1 MLINLRRSAIYI
13 LLLLLTTI
21 CTYGQKK
28 VANPYAAI
36 DKKALE
42 IPDSL
47 TTSAADIAKYINSNF
62 NRDSDKARA
71 AFIWIASNIQ
81 YDIENM
87 YAINFYEGK
96 EEKAIKPLKT
106 RKGICENYAALF
118 NDVCNKAGL
127 KSYIIEGF
135 TKQNGFSDYLPH
147 AWNAALIDSNWY
159 LFDATWGSG
168 FVSNGKFI
176 RKISNDFFKVL
187 PSVLIKSHMPFD
199 YMWQFLDYPAT
210 VQDFIDGKLIQD
222 KNRKYFNYS
231 DSIAALDSLDY
242 LYRLERSVDRIQKN
256 GIRNSLIFDRL
267 QHLKLEID
275 NYKQNQTVNLY
286 NGAVADY
293 NEGIN
298 LLNEFISYRNKQF
311 KPMRTDAAIQSM
323 VDIADTKL
331 RDAADKLKQIK
342 YTDSNSASLVIQLH
356 KSLNDVSNQVAEQND
371 WLKLYFSKG
380 KAGRKSMFY
389 TVTWFGVPLN

>member
-1 MLINLRRSAIYI
+1 MIKNLILYVVYVLILTLSTHSA
-13 LLLLLTTI
+13 
-21 CTYGQKK
+21 YGQKK

-36 DKKALE
+36 DKIALE

-47 TTSAADIAKYINSNF
+47 TTSAIDIANYITHNF
-62 NRDSDKARA
+62 SGDSDKARA
-71 AFIWIASNIQ
+71 TYIWIATNIQ

-118 NDVCNKAGL
+118 NDVCKKAGL
-127 KSYIIEGF
+127 TSFIIEGF
-135 TKQNGFSDYLPH
+135 TKQNGLADYLPH
-147 AWNAALIDSNWY
+147 AWNAALIDGTWY
-159 LFDATWGSG
+159 LFDVTWGSG
-168 FVSNGKFI
+168 FVSNGKFT
-176 RKISNDFFKVL
+176 RKLNNDYFKVL

-199 YMWQFLDYPAT
+199 YMWQFLDYPVT
-210 VQDFIDGKLIQD
+210 VQDFIDGKFYQD
-222 KNRKYFNYS
+222 NSRDYFNFS
-231 DSIAALDSLDY
+231 DSLKALDSLDY
-242 LYRLERSVDRIQKN
+242 LFSLERSVDRIQKN

-298 LLNEFISYRNKQF
+298 LLNEFINYRNSQF
-311 KPMRTDAAIQSM
+311 KPIQTDAAIQAM
-323 VDIADTKL
+323 VDNADANLKK
-331 RDAADKLKQIK
+331 AADKLKQIK
-342 YTDSNSASLVIQLH
+342 YTDPRSASMVIQLH
-356 KSLNDVSNQVAEQND
+356 KSLNDVSNQLGEQNN

-389 TVTWFGVPLN
+389 KVTWFGVPLN